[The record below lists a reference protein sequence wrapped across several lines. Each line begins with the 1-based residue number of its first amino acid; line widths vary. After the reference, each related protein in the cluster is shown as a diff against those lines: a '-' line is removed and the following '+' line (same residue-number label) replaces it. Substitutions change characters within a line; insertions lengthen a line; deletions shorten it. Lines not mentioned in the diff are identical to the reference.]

1 MDLINKTI
9 QLEKFNISLVKIKLI
24 NIFNYVLKLK
34 NYIMN

>member
-24 NIFNYVLKLK
+24 YIFNYEIKLK
-34 NYIMN
+34 NYIMY